1 MNEDLFCED
10 NLKTL
15 RFEGFFFLIQGAML
29 KLKKKVTTHR
39 HGFTIDKRIQKKNQ
53 WDSLLYAVRDRDC

>member
-15 RFEGFFFLIQGAML
+15 KFEGFFFLIQGAML
-29 KLKKKVTTHR
+29 KLKKSDYTQARFYNRQTN
-39 HGFTIDKRIQKKNQ
+39 TKKKSMGQ
-53 WDSLLYAVRDRDC
+53 LTLCCEG

>member
-15 RFEGFFFLIQGAML
+15 RFEGCFFFLIQGAML

-39 HGFTIDKRIQKKNQ
+39 HGFTIDK
-53 WDSLLYAVRDRDC
+53 

>member
-29 KLKKKVTTHR
+29 KLKKK
-39 HGFTIDKRIQKKNQ
+39 
-53 WDSLLYAVRDRDC
+53 

>member
-29 KLKKKVTTHR
+29 KLKKSDYTQARFYNRQTN
-39 HGFTIDKRIQKKNQ
+39 TKKKSMGQ
-53 WDSLLYAVRDRDC
+53 LTLCCEG

>member
-15 RFEGFFFLIQGAML
+15 RFEGFFFLDTRSHAEV
-29 KLKKKVTTHR
+29 KKSDYTQARFYNRQTN
-39 HGFTIDKRIQKKNQ
+39 TKKNQ